1 MLDTNILGALSPY
14 IIAFGLAYIVSEGA
28 KIVRII
34 VKNKELRW
42 QEFFKSG
49 GMPSSHSANVM
60 ALATTIGLINGFDS
74 AVFGLAIG
82 FAAIVMYDAMHVR
95 RAVGE
100 QGQVI
105 RKLIERDAN
114 LENDI
119 RELLG
124 KKVVRKIKT
133 PYYSRGH
140 KPEEVLVGCL
150 IGILVG
156 VMVSMVWANF

>member
-1 MLDTNILGALSPY
+1 MLDTNILGILSPY
-14 IIAFGLAYIVSEGA
+14 VIAFGLAYIVSEGA
-28 KIVRII
+28 KIVGII
-34 VKNKELRW
+34 LKNKELRW
-42 QEFFKSG
+42 HEFFKSG

-82 FAAIVMYDAMHVR
+82 YAAIVMYDAMHVR
-95 RAVGE
+95 RATGE

-119 RELLG
+119 REALG
-124 KKVVRKIKT
+124 KKVVNKIKT

-140 KPEEVLVGCL
+140 KPEEVFVGCL
-150 IGILVG
+150 IGIIVGFVVSLVWS
-156 VMVSMVWANF
+156 SM